1 MGVGAGGGE
10 ADSGGACA
18 KANSLSHAVGG
29 SGCHC
34 RLHGPPPPFQSCRPR
49 EPAQRRGESQSLEVG
64 EALPQHTHSPL
75 GKGLKAPILCSKG
88 PNPLW

>member
-18 KANSLSHAVGG
+18 KANSLSHAVGE

-34 RLHGPPPPFQSCRPR
+34 RLHGPPPPIPELSPTGACS
-49 EPAQRRGESQSLEVG
+49 EERGEPEFRG
-64 EALPQHTHSPL
+64 GRGAPPTHTLTPGQRSESPHSVL
-75 GKGLKAPILCSKG
+75 
-88 PNPLW
+88 

>member
-34 RLHGPPPPFQSCRPR
+34 RLHGPPPPHSR
-49 EPAQRRGESQSLEVG
+49 AVAHGSLLRGEGRARV
-64 EALPQHTHSPL
+64 
-75 GKGLKAPILCSKG
+75 
-88 PNPLW
+88 